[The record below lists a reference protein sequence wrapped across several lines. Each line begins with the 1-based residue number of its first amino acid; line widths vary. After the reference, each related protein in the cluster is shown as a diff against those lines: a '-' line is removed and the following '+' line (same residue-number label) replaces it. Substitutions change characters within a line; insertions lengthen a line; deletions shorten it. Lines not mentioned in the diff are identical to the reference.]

1 MGCLLAPFRA
11 LGCLVLIVGLAGAW
25 LYRDRMLEV
34 GGRLLRGESMPPSA
48 PGRPGT
54 RALAAARARADS
66 IARGRAD
73 SVVLDASE
81 TASLVGAG
89 LTPAVRSQLD
99 SLEVTLHDGRLE
111 LGARLATG
119 RLPRNVV
126 GPLGIALRD
135 REPIQASG
143 GFAVSQPGVGEWT
156 IQRLAVRGV
165 PLPADAVPVLLER
178 IFAEPGR
185 RSITL
190 TLPPGV
196 RSLRVSPAGLV
207 LYGAGRR

>member
-25 LYRDRMLEV
+25 LYRDRVLEV
-34 GGRLLRGESMPPSA
+34 GGRLLRGESTPQAAS
-48 PGRPGT
+48 GRPGA
-54 RALAAARARADS
+54 RALASANARADS
-66 IARGRAD
+66 ITRGRAD
-73 SVVLDASE
+73 SVVLDANE

-89 LTPAVRSQLD
+89 LAPAVRSQLD
-99 SLEVTLHDGRLE
+99 SLEVTLHDGSLE
-111 LGARLATG
+111 LGAGLATA

-126 GPLGIALRD
+126 GPLGMALRD

-143 GFAVSQPGVGEWT
+143 GLAVSKPGVGEWT
-156 IQRLAVRGV
+156 IRRLAVRGV

-185 RSITL
+185 RSVTL

-196 RSLRVSPAGLV
+196 HSVRVSPAGLV
-207 LYGAGRR
+207 LYGARRR